1 MKNIFKLLCLM
12 ISVLLYTGCTSE
24 EEDIFSESSAK
35 RIEATL
41 QADKELLCAP
51 KNGWIMEY
59 YPAATQQ
66 YG

>member
-1 MKNIFKLLCLM
+1 M

-41 QADKELLCAP
+41 QADKELL
-51 KNGWIMEY
+51 
-59 YPAATQQ
+59 
-66 YG
+66 